1 MTWSFCFLL
10 VLWRLEAVSLVNIS
24 VDVEGRSVP
33 LTWQPGNE
41 DISTKVHRFVEGHGL
56 DSAEFF
62 PIANEIKVSRA
73 KMVVNLSTGTTI
85 PLEVSNMPLKKGQI
99 TQKVE
104 APEQT
109 ILALHLAHD
118 SSITVSRNGRIQ
130 CILEL
135 ERLFEKRY
143 FAPPLKD
150 WREFKSNWNTALQ
163 TVRKRCICEDGWK
176 PSHFTDAVLVF
187 PGYQEEQFLLIF
199 LAERVFSIDKWHY
212 CDHHQA
218 HALAAFHSS
227 PFRSALVLSYDST
240 GNDGS
245 FNVYLGSFDRVTR
258 IAQLDYSM
266 GKGYEFLASLLPE
279 VTGAPLE
286 AFWDCSQSEKMEN
299 NSELVGP
306 HTPYFL
312 TDYKSLSWAGKLMGY
327 AATGKAVED
336 LRPLVRFFFEATGS
350 PGDNNF
356 PAPLL
361 RAACASVEMQR
372 DLAATI
378 QLEFEDFLEGR
389 VQKLLEHVGPLQVEG
404 IVLTGGCG
412 LNVLANQRIHD
423 LASMWTLDVHVPPA
437 PNDSGLSLGAVWSVS
452 APKVRQP
459 LQYLGFPLWDE
470 DKLARFAWTRGA
482 QHLPS
487 LGGVDYLADLLV
499 GGDPWIRQR
508 NGSAEKPIIAV
519 VRGRQEFGPR
529 ALGHRSLLAVPD
541 SHEMRE
547 RMNRLKVRQ
556 WYRPVAPMIAQ
567 EALLEV
573 FGRSVA
579 SPYMTMA
586 PQVLPEIRDRFPAL
600 AHLDGTARHQSVSS
614 RDEPWIHALLMA
626 VGKRIGLAA
635 LINTSFN
642 TKGKPIVNTIK
653 ECISML
659 DNLPDLDFVVIEDW
673 IFRKRNGGKRPW

>member
-1 MTWSFCFLL
+1 
-10 VLWRLEAVSLVNIS
+10 
-24 VDVEGRSVP
+24 
-33 LTWQPGNE
+33 
-41 DISTKVHRFVEGHGL
+41 
-56 DSAEFF
+56 
-62 PIANEIKVSRA
+62 
-73 KMVVNLSTGTTI
+73 
-85 PLEVSNMPLKKGQI
+85 
-99 TQKVE
+99 
-104 APEQT
+104 
-109 ILALHLAHD
+109 
-118 SSITVSRNGRIQ
+118 
-130 CILEL
+130 
-135 ERLFEKRY
+135 
-143 FAPPLKD
+143 
-150 WREFKSNWNTALQ
+150 
-163 TVRKRCICEDGWK
+163 
-176 PSHFTDAVLVF
+176 
-187 PGYQEEQFLLIF
+187 
-199 LAERVFSIDKWHY
+199 
-212 CDHHQA
+212 
-218 HALAAFHSS
+218 
-227 PFRSALVLSYDST
+227 
-240 GNDGS
+240 
-245 FNVYLGSFDRVTR
+245 
-258 IAQLDYSM
+258 M

-361 RAACASVEMQR
+361 RAACASVERQR

-499 GGDPWIRQR
+499 GGDAWIRQR

-673 IFRKRNGGKRPW
+673 IFRKRNGGKRPWPAPSKGIQQSRRSTFGSASRFSAPQELEGDFLLNPLDDCLSTTTVAKGAKIYSDFVKPRQIWEAKKWLESMAEHSKCQEALELLQAQTSPSLSVLTQAWKVMLAEEKETNFEDLDASTDAGSELPELLSVSSAASSVSAIPGPGAYSPNYEVLRPSLAKGAPSFSRYSAREAAKQEDLTLW